1 MTASPSSWKYKI
13 PNILTLGRIILIPVL
28 IVGILKLGD
37 GWQSNSNLLIAV
49 MGLFMLVCATD
60 YWDGVLARRWGTTT
74 DFGRMIDPIADKLLI
89 AGCLIAICI
98 VVDGHW
104 VILVPS
110 LAIIARDFL
119 VSGAREHAA
128 LQSRAM
134 PPTSLAKWKTAAE
147 MMAIYILIYWIGSGS
162 WNMLEHISNNHWA
175 GYAGLAFLWLAAIL
189 SLYTGTLYVRA
200 SLREKA

>member
-1 MTASPSSWKYKI
+1 MTDKPRSWKSRI
-13 PNILTLGRIILIPVL
+13 PNILTIGRILFIPVM
-28 IVGILKLGD
+28 IAGILKLD
-37 GWQSNSNLLIAV
+37 AAWQSDPYLLYSV
-49 MGLFMLVCATD
+49 MGLFMVMCATD
-60 YWDGVLARRWGTTT
+60 YWDGRLARFWDVTT

-104 VILVPS
+104 MILVPS

-128 LQSRAM
+128 LQSRVM

-147 MMAIYILIYWIGSGS
+147 MLAVYILIYWK
-162 WNMLEHISNNHWA
+162 
-175 GYAGLAFLWLAAIL
+175 IL
-189 SLYTGTLYVRA
+189 HEPLHPLVKLYRLGTFIF
-200 SLREKA
+200 